1 MSKDN
6 KDSLP
11 SPNALDSSLSQDQ
24 PLGFPAINRR
34 LFLRKSAMMA
44 GSAVVGGLLAPTM
57 TRAES
62 QQNLPPNV
70 PSWTTEQGHPI
81 LSPAYGMPSKFE
93 QDVVRRPTDLTP
105 TQISSWSFTPLQD
118 LHGIITPN
126 GLVFERHHGGVPAI
140 DPDLHRLI
148 VHGMVERPLMFTMD
162 DLMRFPA
169 VSRIRFLECSGNTLT
184 EWKKPREKTVQFSH
198 GLLSCCEWT
207 GVPLATVLQ
216 EVGVKPEGKWIL
228 AEGADAAAM
237 TRSIPL
243 EKAWDDA
250 LLCYAQN
257 GEALRPEQ
265 GYPLRLLL
273 PGWEGNTQI
282 KWLRRLKI
290 ADAPFMTH
298 EETSKYTD
306 LMSDGRARQFSFAME
321 AKSVI
326 THPSGGQTVKD
337 KGFQEIRG
345 LAWSG
350 YGRIRRVDVSTDGG
364 KTWRMAELD
373 DPVLPRC
380 LTRFRIPWKWDGG
393 PAMLQSRAVD
403 ESGYV
408 QPTLSELVDARGVNS
423 VYHYNAIQTWALSE
437 SGEVT
442 NVHAKT

>member
-1 MSKDN
+1 MK
-6 KDSLP
+6 
-11 SPNALDSSLSQDQ
+11 SQDKKGSPAPAQ
-24 PLGFPAINRR
+24 STPPPKKTSESEGFPAINRR
-34 LFLRKSAMMA
+34 LFLRKSAALA
-44 GSAVVGGLLAPTM
+44 GSAVVGGMWAPSAL
-57 TRAES
+57 RAAET
-62 QQNLPPNV
+62 NLPPNT
-70 PSWTTEQGHPI
+70 PEWMKSQGQPI
-81 LSPAYGMPSKFE
+81 LSPAYGVPSKFE
-93 QDVVRRPTDLTP
+93 DQVVRRPTDLTP
-105 TQISSWSFTPLQD
+105 TDLSSWSFTPLQD

-140 DPDLHRLI
+140 DPDQHRLMI
-148 VHGMVERPLMFTMD
+148 HGLVDRPLIFTMD

-169 VSRIRFLECSGNTLT
+169 VSWLRFLECSGNTLT
-184 EWKKPREKTVQFSH
+184 EWKAPKEKTVQFTH

-207 GVPLATVLQ
+207 GVPLSTILQ

-237 TRSIPL
+237 TRSIPI

-273 PGWEGNTQI
+273 PGFEGNTQI
-282 KWLRRLKI
+282 KWLRRLEVG
-290 ADAPFMTH
+290 DAPYMTR

-306 LMSDGRARQFSFAME
+306 IMPNGKARQFSLIME

-326 THPSGGQTVKD
+326 TQPSGGHTLAK

-364 KTWRMAELD
+364 KTWRKAELD

-380 LTRFRIPWKWDGG
+380 LTRFRIPWDWDGG
-393 PAMLQSRAVD
+393 PAMLQSRAID
-403 ESGYV
+403 ERGYV
-408 QPTLSELVDARGVNS
+408 QPTLDQLRAERGLNS
-423 VYHYNAIQTWALSE
+423 VYHYNAIQTWKVAE
-437 SGEVT
+437 GGEVT
-442 NVHAKT
+442 NVHA